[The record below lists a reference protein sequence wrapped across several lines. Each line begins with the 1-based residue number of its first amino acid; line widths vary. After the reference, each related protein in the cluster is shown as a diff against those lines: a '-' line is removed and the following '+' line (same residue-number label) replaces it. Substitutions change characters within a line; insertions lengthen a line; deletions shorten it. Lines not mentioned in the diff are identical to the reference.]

1 MRKVFFTVLLSS
13 VLVLSGCGQQQ
24 EESLNQNENES
35 ISESKS
41 ISSETI
47 QESISEN
54 YDLEVPTD
62 FTGIV
67 LKNDEMQYYTD
78 GAVNKTYV
86 GLAEYENQWWYIEN
100 GSVNPEYSG
109 MEYKDG
115 EMWYVNKGKIDTTYS
130 GIVNFQGNDFNVT
143 NGKVDTTLSISKP
156 DKVVMDIPVT
166 EVEDMG
172 FTLRETVRHTPG
184 NDDFE
189 TFDYEFTSKQKG
201 LYRFIE
207 QHATEGDGKLC
218 SLEFKANVLDKFR
231 NPISDSSTG
240 KIYKGYE
247 DSLYIR
253 TISLNE
259 NDKYIFED
267 KRKTYIPYS
276 DIDVGFLRVDAYFMK
291 PYFNI
296 TGFTEINDS
305 FNENIFVVLDSN
317 PNENKLYPFAC
328 YDYVPSQTGTYSIWF
343 DNIEISKGKE
353 LYSENNLFNVGIF
366 DGDDVISDKAIY
378 VHGNDAQVQ
387 AYLEE
392 GKTYQIK
399 LAVKSINNSEAYHNG
414 DVAFTMHIGQAKAE
428 QNISGYTTINDS
440 IDYKNQKNIYTI
452 KPNRKQTIQYELS
465 QLASDAN
472 IDIEIRDSSGNL
484 INSYND
490 LENGSI
496 FGINEAM
503 KNITYE
509 ITIIG
514 DEVTD
519 YVLSAS
525 YS

>member
-1 MRKVFFTVLLSS
+1 MRKIFFTVLLSS

-24 EESLNQNENES
+24 EESLSQNKDES

-54 YDLEVPTD
+54 YDLEVPD
-62 FTGIV
+62 DYTGVV
-67 LKNDEMQYYTD
+67 LKNDEMQYYTNGIVD
-78 GAVNKTYV
+78 KNYV

-100 GSVNPEYSG
+100 GTVNPEYSG

-115 EMWYVNKGKIDTTYS
+115 EMWYVNKGKIDTAYS
-130 GIVNFQGNDFNVT
+130 GTINFQGNEFNVV
-143 NGKVDTTLSISKP
+143 NGKGDTTLSISKP

-166 EVEDMG
+166 EGGDEV
-172 FTLRETVRHTPG
+172 FSLHETIRHTPG

-201 LYRFIE
+201 LYRMWE
-207 QHATEGDGKLC
+207 QHLAEGGGKICDLAFT
-218 SLEFKANVLDKFR
+218 SNVLDKFR
-231 NPISDSSTG
+231 NPISNDNTG
-240 KIYKGYE
+240 KLHQFDE
-247 DSLYIR
+247 HSYIR
-253 TISLNE
+253 TILLNE
-259 NDKYIFED
+259 NDKYIFTD

-276 DIDVGFLRVDAYFMK
+276 DIDIGFLNVGVVFMK
-291 PYFNI
+291 PYFDI
-296 TGFTEINDS
+296 SGVTEVNDS
-305 FNENIFVVLDSN
+305 FNESAFDYLGFNS
-317 PNENKLYPFAC
+317 NENKLYPFAC

-353 LYSENNLFNVGIF
+353 LYSENNLFNIGIF

-496 FGINEAM
+496 FEINEAM